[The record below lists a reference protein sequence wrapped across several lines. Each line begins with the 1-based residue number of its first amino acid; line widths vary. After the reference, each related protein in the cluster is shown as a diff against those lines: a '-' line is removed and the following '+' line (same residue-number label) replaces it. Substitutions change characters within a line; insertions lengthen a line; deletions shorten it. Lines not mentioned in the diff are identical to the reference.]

1 MEGVGVC
8 VGGGSIVDA
17 KVLMQMRLA
26 MFNSSWDLSLLFT
39 FIHIGTLFLSS

>member
-1 MEGVGVC
+1 MC
-8 VGGGSIVDA
+8 VGEGRVVDA

-26 MFNSSWDLSLLFT
+26 MFNSCWDLSLLFT